1 MNDTSTNCDIKYA
14 RGSEWRKWTERE
26 IVNKEQL
33 V

>member
-1 MNDTSTNCDIKYA
+1 MNDTSINNDIKYA
-14 RGSEWRKWTERE
+14 RGSECRKLRQRE